1 MKRLFSGLA
10 LLALPLALAACARTA
25 TPPEDRD
32 LSGTLAGAS
41 AWSAPRFA
49 LVGTGIPNIFTNR
62 GNLSQSTAATAAGA
76 LSFGVDLPTLPDVA
90 GVYQIVAYDDTDGSG
105 TYTIGEPFARN
116 RQWLIFSPA
125 GGDLPAVSLPEQL
138 PWAGGE
144 EALPAMTVARGWNL
158 YDRSQPLGT
167 ANPHAAAKVTGYDIS
182 R

>member
-1 MKRLFSGLA
+1 MKRLLPGLA
-10 LLALPLALAACARTA
+10 LLASLLAACSRTA
-25 TPPEDRD
+25 TPVADHD

-41 AWSAPRFA
+41 TWTAPRFA

-62 GNLSQSTAATAAGA
+62 GNLSQSTAPAAAGS
-76 LSFGVDLPTLPDVA
+76 LSFGVDLPTFPDVA
-90 GVYQIVAYDDTDGSG
+90 GVYQIVAYNDNDGSG

-125 GGDLPAVSLPEQL
+125 GGDIPAVNLPEQL

>member
-1 MKRLFSGLA
+1 MKRSLSGLA
-10 LLALPLALAACARTA
+10 LVALPLALAACARTA
-25 TPPEDRD
+25 TPPEGHD
-32 LSGTLAGAS
+32 LSGTLAVTS

-62 GNLSQSTAATAAGA
+62 GNLSQSTAPATGG
-76 LSFGVDLPTLPDVA
+76 LNFGVDLPVLPDVA
-90 GVYQIVAYDDTDGSG
+90 GVYQIVAYNDTDGSG

-125 GGDLPAVSLPEQL
+125 GGDIPAVSLPEQL

-144 EALPAMTVARGWNL
+144 EALPAMKVSRGWNL
-158 YDRSQPLGT
+158 SDRSQPLGT
-167 ANPHAAAKVTGYDIS
+167 ANPRPAAKGTGYDLS